1 MTSVAFP
8 TKKIE
13 DFCRTGSG
21 GTPSRSKP
29 EYFDGG
35 AIPWVKSGELK
46 TRFVSSTEESITDA
60 AVEQSAAKLVPK
72 GALLIAMYGA
82 TVGEV
87 SELAM
92 DATTNQAICHI
103 VPDPNLCD
111 RGYLYQYLSAIK
123 PELLDRRVGGGQPNI
138 SQAIIKSLSV
148 PLPPLPEQRRIAAI
162 LDKADALRAKRREAI
177 TKLDQL
183 LQSVFLEMFGD
194 PSRNNFGWRVLP
206 LGELLADGP
215 QNGLYKPA
223 GDYGSGTPILRIDS
237 FRAGDVIEISPE
249 KRVRLDISDIEKY
262 GLRPGDLV
270 INRVNSPEHLGKP
283 ALINRVLEP
292 TVFESNMMRM
302 SVSKEL
308 IRPKYLLKYLVQQF
322 VRDQIARQRK
332 DSINQS
338 SINQGDVMGLMINV
352 PPIELQK
359 KFEAFS
365 EKLATQRSSS
375 VEGERLLSSSFESL
389 QKLAFSGNL

>member
-1 MTSVAFP
+1 VTSVAFP
-8 TKKIE
+8 TKRIE

-60 AVEQSAAKLVPK
+60 AVEQSAVKLVPK

-103 VPDPNLCD
+103 VPDPKLCD

-177 TKLDQL
+177 AKLDQL

-194 PSRNNFGWRVLP
+194 PVTNPKGWPMTKLAE
-206 LGELLADGP
+206 LGEWSSGGTPPRLNAANFEGDIPWYSSGELNSVYVGKSDECISPSAIKNSAAKIMRPGSLMIGMYDTAAFKSSITTVPAACNQAIAFSYLDEEKCEPIYVYQALQLGKEHFKRMQRGVRQKNLNLSLIRDTQIAHPPLAEQREFSSRFRAIHNQIESHMKFDLMT
-215 QNGLYKPA
+215 NGLFA
-223 GDYGSGTPILRIDS
+223 
-237 FRAGDVIEISPE
+237 
-249 KRVRLDISDIEKY
+249 
-262 GLRPGDLV
+262 
-270 INRVNSPEHLGKP
+270 
-283 ALINRVLEP
+283 
-292 TVFESNMMRM
+292 
-302 SVSKEL
+302 
-308 IRPKYLLKYLVQQF
+308 
-322 VRDQIARQRK
+322 
-332 DSINQS
+332 
-338 SINQGDVMGLMINV
+338 
-352 PPIELQK
+352 
-359 KFEAFS
+359 
-365 EKLATQRSSS
+365 
-375 VEGERLLSSSFESL
+375 SL
-389 QKLAFSGNL
+389 QQQAFIGAI

>member
-8 TKKIE
+8 AKKIE

-60 AVEQSAAKLVPK
+60 AVEQSAVKLVPK

-177 TKLDQL
+177 VKLDQL

-194 PSRNNFGWRVLP
+194 PVTNPKGWPETDFL
-206 LGELLADGP
+206 
-215 QNGLYKPA
+215 
-223 GDYGSGTPILRIDS
+223 
-237 FRAGDVIEISPE
+237 GDVADICSGITKGRRTTEETREIPYLAVANVQDRHLKLGSVKTICATDAEIGRYRLAVNDLLLTEGGDPDKLGRGALWDGSIAE
-249 KRVRLDISDIEKY
+249 CIHQNHVFRVRVTSPAIDPVFLNW
-262 GLRPGDLV
+262 LV
-270 INRVNSPEHLGKP
+270 GSARGKRYF
-283 ALINRVLEP
+283 L
-292 TVFESNMMRM
+292 
-302 SVSKEL
+302 SVSK
-308 IRPKYLLKYLVQQF
+308 QTTG
-322 VRDQIARQRK
+322 IA
-332 DSINQS
+332 SINMTQ
-338 SINQGDVMGLMINV
+338 LKKFPLLT
-352 PPIELQK
+352 PPIELQMQFAQAVSK
-359 KFEAFS
+359 IEVHQREL
-365 EKLATQRSSS
+365 EKAEVTAHQLFQ
-375 VEGERLLSSSFESL
+375 SL
-389 QKLAFSGNL
+389 QQQAFAGQL